1 MIDSSLMDTLDRL
14 GFGTDIDKLER
25 YIEEQGSNTAD
36 IYYNLLRELKPNSE
50 ILQRNTDSL
59 SAKSELPLIHHLY
72 ELDNF
77 KNSLG
82 DSLIDLFCY
91 CKLNGYMF
99 TAVYQNGKLVKGLTE
114 EREIT
119 RHIKAILPNHIYEW
133 KDISLLE
140 VTGELVV
147 SLYDFNRY
155 LKDTSETPL
164 SAVIHLLKAN
174 TLEED
179 LKYLKCVCY
188 KVETEEI
195 QFDSWNEQFE
205 FLNSFGFE
213 TPVPRLYAD
222 IDTYNLDDT
231 IETVIE
237 DFSLM
242 VDRNSIGYETTGIEV
257 LINDIDEFNRLSLKG
272 NTGKFVLKMGRHW
285 GHNIYKSTI
294 KDIEFIGGVKYF
306 TPKAII
312 DPVRTVTG
320 AVVTSVPLYN
330 IGIMNDLKLSVGSD
344 IYFKFDKETGA
355 KLCTS
360 EGGELVING

>member
-14 GFGTDIDKLER
+14 GFGTDVDELEKH
-25 YIEEQGSNTAD
+25 IEEQGSNTAD
-36 IYYNLLRELKPNSE
+36 IYYNILRELKPNSE

-59 SAKSELPLIHHLY
+59 SAKSELPLIHHLS
-72 ELDNF
+72 ELDDF

-82 DSLIDLFCY
+82 NSLIDLFCY
-91 CKLNGYMF
+91 CKLNGHTF
-99 TAVYQNGKLVKGLTE
+99 TAVYQNGKLVKGLTG

-119 RHIKAILPNHIYEW
+119 RHIKAVLPNHIYEW

-164 SAVIHLLKAN
+164 SALGQLLKP
-174 TLEED
+174 TDTETD

-213 TPVPRLYAD
+213 TPVHRLYAY

-242 VDRNSIGYETTGIEV
+242 VDRNNIGYETTGIEV
-257 LINDIDEFNRLSLKG
+257 LINDIDEFNRLSL
-272 NTGKFVLKMGRHW
+272 NSFILKMGRHW
-285 GHNIYKSTI
+285 EHNIYKSTI
-294 KDIEFIGGVKYF
+294 KDIEFIGGSKYF

-330 IGIMNDLKLSVGSD
+330 IGIMNDLKLLVGSD
-344 IYFKFDKETGA
+344 IYFKFDKETGV

-360 EGGELVING
+360 EGDIVENNG